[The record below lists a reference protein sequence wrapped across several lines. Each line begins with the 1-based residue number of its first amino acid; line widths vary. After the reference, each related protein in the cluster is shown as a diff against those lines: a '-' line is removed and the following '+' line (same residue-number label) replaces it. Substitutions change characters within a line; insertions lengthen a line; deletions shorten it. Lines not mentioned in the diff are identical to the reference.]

1 MPGFGAHLEPKVA
14 LLRAVTE
21 MNQMLSSPLLGQ
33 QGKELGDPA
42 ADPET
47 ARWLA
52 TATRANQPY
61 LLPAGGPPRA
71 AGAYPHAWSDDVTED
86 VRACQALV
94 ERAGMEMLVLDQT
107 RPEVGLPVA
116 KVIVPGLRH
125 FWARFAPGRLY
136 DVPVRLDWLPAPLA
150 EEELNPVPMFL

>member
-1 MPGFGAHLEPKVA
+1 LGFGAHLEPRVA

-21 MNQMLSSPLLGQ
+21 MNQMLTSPLLRPE
-33 QGKELGDPA
+33 GKELGDPG

-47 ARWLA
+47 ARWLE
-52 TATRANQPY
+52 TATTGNQPY
-61 LLPAGGPPRA
+61 LIPADGPPRTA
-71 AGAYPHAWSDDVTED
+71 ASYAQAWADDVTEGG
-86 VRACQALV
+86 RACQGLV
-94 ERAGMEMLVLDQT
+94 GRAGMEMLVLDQT

-136 DVPVRLDWLPAPLA
+136 DVPVRLGWLPRPLA
-150 EEELNPVPMFL
+150 EDELNPVPMFL